1 MPSPAARMKLESD
14 RSEEQ
19 PESGAEPQSYR
30 EDVATLAYRLW
41 QERGCPDGSSQV
53 DWFQAEQLLNEPQTV
68 YDGL

>member
-1 MPSPAARMKLESD
+1 MKLESD

-41 QERGCPDGSSQV
+41 QERGCPDGSSEV
-53 DWFQAEQLLNEPQTV
+53 DWFQAEQLLNEP
-68 YDGL
+68 